1 VTRKITLSVNNTPID
16 LDYFVAGYLDHVT
29 GGIIASL
36 KGASDIRKL
45 ELNIDEDGIVTIEL
59 NGADI
64 PLNFFTTEIVRSTV
78 TGMVIPLKGVAGAI
92 NKLELKIER

>member
-1 VTRKITLSVNNTPID
+1 MTRKITLSVNNTPID

-36 KGASDIRKL
+36 KGASEIKKL
-45 ELNIDEDGIVTIEL
+45 ELNIDEDGIVTIDL
-59 NGADI
+59 NDADI
-64 PLNFFTTEIVRSTV
+64 PLNFFTTEIIRGTITS
-78 TGMVIPLKGVAGAI
+78 MVAPLKGVSGAI